1 MNQDDEGNWI
11 LNPYEFALAIADKY
25 KFENTIPRI
34 NSAMTEIRR
43 PEVWDDEDYRPILE
57 LMCRR
62 FKKSKV

>member
-1 MNQDDEGNWI
+1 LNQDDEGNWI

-62 FKKSKV
+62 FKKK